1 MASGSGI
8 VLHTGTYSQ
17 LRMDWS
23 STPNTAA
30 NQSSFTATLY
40 VQVTTAGWNIG
51 PWTDYNG
58 SYFGT
63 STGNTFNGSIGNIA
77 TGRTNLRTFTTTVN
91 HASDGKGSINIVWKW
106 GVNSSWGGVVN
117 PSGSR
122 TLTLDTIARTSKH
135 TLSHSS
141 RNFGETLTITTN
153 RASSS
158 FTHKLWCQYAGR
170 NVDIATG
177 VTTSYAWAIPKD
189 WANHLSDGV
198 STPMNVICDTYSGS
212 TKIGSHTVQITINV
226 SSSSEFQPRITGTSI
241 VPGNDI
247 GSPFSG
253 LFVKGKSTLKA
264 TMSTAGAYSSWIK
277 TNEIKANGQTFTTS
291 SATTSGLSTAG
302 TNTVSFKI
310 IDSRNR
316 TATASASVNVIDYTG
331 PATSAVSAIRCN
343 SDGSTNDQGTY
354 AKVTVSA
361 AVSAV
366 SNKNT
371 VSHQVW
377 WRKAGTSDAYS
388 KHTISISSYSLSNHS
403 VVLSGFSQDSAYE
416 IVSYTADYFG
426 SATRSTELSTAFAL
440 MDFNNSGT
448 GMAIGEVAN
457 GAGLNI
463 NMNTKIKKKL
473 DIEGHPAYGKAFAV
487 FAGGVNNVPQVSRF
501 HIFTIHNFHEGVHGL
516 SFALGASRSY
526 NYGNN
531 ETYSLVMNSTYR
543 SCIFSLLS
551 GKVNSERFLRQ
562 IVITY
567 SGSTAYV
574 YADINDANPVNNYH
588 FSLEPYH
595 TSHQPNDLKIES
607 HNYTRVAT
615 VVGAECGVWVNNQ
628 GSNSSVYTA
637 NVAPGQ
643 DGYLG
648 LMGRNNSASDWIR
661 TPEMGLI
668 PYQSGGHG

>member
-302 TNTVSFKI
+302 TNTVSFKV

-343 SDGSTNDQGTY
+343 SDGSANDQGTY
-354 AKVTVSA
+354 AKITVSA
-361 AVSAV
+361 SVAPVN
-366 SNKNT
+366 NKNGKGFEIRY
-371 VSHQVW
+371 
-377 WRKAGTSDAYS
+377 RKAGTSDAYTRY
-388 KHTISISSYSLSNHS
+388 TISTSAYSLSNHS
-403 VVLSGFSQDSAYE
+403 VVLSGFSQDNAYE
-416 IVSYTADYFG
+416 IVSYTADYF
-426 SATRSTELSTAFAL
+426 SSSTKATELSTAFAL

-457 GAGLNI
+457 GAGLNV
-463 NMNTKIKKKL
+463 NMNTKLKKKVE
-473 DIEGHPAYGKAFAV
+473 IGGHQAYGKAFAR
-487 FAGGVNNVPQVSRF
+487 FASGLNN
-501 HIFTIHNFHEGVHGL
+501 
-516 SFALGASRSY
+516 
-526 NYGNN
+526 
-531 ETYSLVMNSTYR
+531 
-543 SCIFSLLS
+543 
-551 GKVNSERFLRQ
+551 
-562 IVITY
+562 
-567 SGSTAYV
+567 
-574 YADINDANPVNNYH
+574 
-588 FSLEPYH
+588 
-595 TSHQPNDLKIES
+595 
-607 HNYTRVAT
+607 
-615 VVGAECGVWVNNQ
+615 
-628 GSNSSVYTA
+628 
-637 NVAPGQ
+637 AP
-643 DGYLG
+643 
-648 LMGRNNSASDWIR
+648 
-661 TPEMGLI
+661 
-668 PYQSGGHG
+668 

>member
-302 TNTVSFKI
+302 TNTVSFKV

-457 GAGLNI
+457 GAGLSI
-463 NMNTKIKKKL
+463 NMDTTFKKK
-473 DIEGHPAYGKAFAV
+473 ITYKGKEIVDLIYPIGAIFMSTNATNPQSYLGGTWV
-487 FAGGVNNVPQVSRF
+487 QWGAGRVPVGFDSGDANFNASEKTGGVSKNGHVSFSPPINSMKPQDS
-501 HIFTIHNFHEGVHGL
+501 GM
-516 SFALGASRSY
+516 
-526 NYGNN
+526 NYINAV
-531 ETYSLVMNSTYR
+531 TSDMNTW
-543 SCIFSLLS
+543 L
-551 GKVNSERFLRQ
+551 NSMGQ
-562 IVITY
+562 
-567 SGSTAYV
+567 
-574 YADINDANPVNNYH
+574 
-588 FSLEPYH
+588 
-595 TSHQPNDLKIES
+595 
-607 HNYTRVAT
+607 
-615 VVGAECGVWVNNQ
+615 
-628 GSNSSVYTA
+628 SSVYRYVRVA
-637 NVAPGQ
+637 NVGSPSIGSEGTTATEVS
-643 DGYLG
+643 Y
-648 LMGRNNSASDWIR
+648 IR
-661 TPEMGLI
+661 HETSNYQ
-668 PYQSGGHG
+668 PYITCYMWKRTA